1 LWWGALKLSS
11 VVFSSAG
18 ITWELS
24 DTHIRTL
31 PSATDNLTK
40 VLKINCFTLGSK
52 DNPAFISLV
61 MAPLTLCA
69 HLCSNWGLRWM
80 KMWVSVDKWWIS
92 I

>member
-31 PSATDNLTK
+31 PSATDNLIK
-40 VLKINCFTLGSK
+40 VFKINCFTLGSK
-52 DNPAFISLV
+52 DNPA
-61 MAPLTLCA
+61 
-69 HLCSNWGLRWM
+69 
-80 KMWVSVDKWWIS
+80 
-92 I
+92 